1 MRNSHDDWGLGDF
14 ADFFS
19 VELPAIFG
27 FRTGGGR
34 HRGRPHRRAQMF
46 ESGEVKFVILRL
58 LREKPRHGY
67 EIIKALEE
75 RLAGCY
81 TPSAGTVYPTL
92 QLLED
97 QGYVRAVEEGGKRV
111 YHITAEGE
119 AFLTEHKDAVEDIF
133 DRVRDTV
140 RDFAAGPMG
149 ELHRAFARVARAS
162 YRRAWR
168 YGPGHPAVPR
178 IVDIL
183 NRAATAIE
191 AEWSQGETS

>member
-1 MRNSHDDWGLGDF
+1 MRKSHDDWGLGDF

-19 VELPAIFG
+19 VELPGIFG
-27 FRTGGGR
+27 FRSGSGRQRGR
-34 HRGRPHRRAQMF
+34 HRRQMF
-46 ESGEVKFVILRL
+46 EAGEVKFVILRL

-75 RLAGCY
+75 KLAGCY

-97 QGYVRAVEEGGKRV
+97 QGYVRVVEENGKKV
-111 YHITAEGE
+111 YHITPEGE
-119 AFLTEHKDAVEDIF
+119 AFLDEHKDAVEDIF

-140 RDFAAGPMG
+140 KDFTGGPMG
-149 ELHRAFARVARAS
+149 DLHQAFAKVARAS
-162 YRRAWR
+162 YKRAWR

-178 IVDIL
+178 IVEIL
-183 NRAATAIE
+183 NRAADDIE
-191 AEWSQGETS
+191 AEWTKGGTA